1 MKDALITTLR
11 NRNSGTAEFRKASD
25 LLAQI
30 LCAETLAKLTN
41 TEISVETPVG
51 KTSGLSMPD
60 DVMVVPI
67 LRAALAFLP
76 AFMQMMPDVPVGMLG
91 IARDERTAQA
101 SEYYRKLPANLPS
114 RAIILDPMLG
124 TGGSA
129 SLAVNIL
136 VSEGYKAKDIYFT
149 GVVAV
154 HEGIDRLAE
163 AIPLSNISVA
173 VIDVELNEQKYIFPG
188 LGDYGDRYFGT

>member
-30 LCAETLAKLTN
+30 LCAETLAKFTN

-101 SEYYRKLPANLPS
+101 SEYYRKLPANLPG
-114 RAIILDPMLG
+114 RAVILDPMLG

-129 SLAVNIL
+129 RLAVNIL

-173 VIDVELNEQKYIFPG
+173 VIDVELNEQKYIVPG

>member
-1 MKDALITTLR
+1 MKDALITILR
-11 NRNSGTAEFRKASD
+11 NRNTGTAEFRKASD

-30 LCAETLAKLTN
+30 LCAETFAKLTN

-51 KTSGLSMPD
+51 KASGLSMPD
-60 DVMVVPI
+60 DIMVVPI
-67 LRAALAFLP
+67 LRAALALLP

-101 SEYYRKLPANLPS
+101 SEYYRKLPANLPN
-114 RAIILDPMLG
+114 RAVILDPMLG
-124 TGGSA
+124 TGGSV
-129 SLAVNIL
+129 SIAVNIL
-136 VSEGYKAKDIYFT
+136 VSEGYKAEDIYFT

-154 HEGIDRLAE
+154 HEGLDRLAE
-163 AIPLSNISVA
+163 AIPLSNITVA
-173 VIDVELNEQKYIFPG
+173 VIDVELNEQKYIVPG

>member
-173 VIDVELNEQKYIFPG
+173 VIDVELNEQKYIVPG